1 MCPESPGRPKEIEDI
16 DFQISSQW
24 SSSMHLRDS
33 TSSSHLRSLSL
44 HTTRETINAE
54 STVVRESLRLGLIL
68 LYRSWGRELTVNT
81 KAVGSFDIDQENL
94 FASWDRVM
102 GHTA

>member
-1 MCPESPGRPKEIEDI
+1 MVFI
-16 DFQISSQW
+16 DASIYLSIC
-24 SSSMHLRDS
+24 

-44 HTTRETINAE
+44 YATRETLNAE

-81 KAVGSFDIDQENL
+81 KAVGSFDMDQENL